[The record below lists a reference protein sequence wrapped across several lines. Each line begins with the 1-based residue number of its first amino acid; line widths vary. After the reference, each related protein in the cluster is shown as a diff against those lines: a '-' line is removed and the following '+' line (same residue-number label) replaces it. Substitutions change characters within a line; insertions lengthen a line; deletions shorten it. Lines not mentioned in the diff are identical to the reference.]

1 MKSIRLTLLVT
12 GFLLLGVSS
21 SNLLNAQASA
31 NATLNVVLSDV
42 RSIKVNPAQTSVS
55 LTFSNV
61 DDYNNGVSSEQNAH
75 LEITSTG
82 GYIIKVRASTANLVN
97 GPNTIPANTVLLTPK
112 QSSTGVASTGTG
124 NSVNNTANLTPVNL
138 GASPATIISSTD
150 GATKIFYDMTYKASG
165 GPQYINKAN
174 GTYTTTITYTI
185 EPR

>member
-1 MKSIRLTLLVT
+1 MKLIKLTLLAS
-12 GFLLLGVSS
+12 GFLLLGVF
-21 SNLLNAQASA
+21 SNNSLNAQASA

-61 DDYNNGVSSEQNAH
+61 NDYNNGVTSEQNAH

-82 GYIIKVRASTANLVN
+82 GYIIKVRSSTANLVN
-97 GPNTIPANTVLLTPK
+97 GPNSIPANTVQLTPK
-112 QSSTGVASTGTG
+112 QNSTGVAAAG
-124 NSVNNTANLTPVNL
+124 VNNAVSKPASLTPVNL
-138 GASPATIISSTD
+138 SASPSTIISSTD

-185 EPR
+185 EPQ